1 MIGSVAFMRELVKRK
16 AFDAELHQ
24 AIRSGVSF
32 DDVEHLFYLLAK
44 YDTLPDGY
52 DEHPL
57 RDNWQGYL
65 DCHLAGDL
73 VVIYKRTTRRIILAR
88 IGTHTEI
95 FRHRKKRGLWGW
107 LKGD

>member
-1 MIGSVAFMRELVKRK
+1 MREIVRQKR
-16 AFDAELHQ
+16 FDVELRQ
-24 AIRSGVSF
+24 LIRGGMSP

-44 YDTLPDGY
+44 YDDLPEEY

-73 VVIYKRTTRRIILAR
+73 VVIYKRTARQVILAR
-88 IGTHTEI
+88 IGRHTEV
-95 FRHRKKRGLWGW
+95 FRHRKGRGFLGRRF
-107 LKGD
+107 GD